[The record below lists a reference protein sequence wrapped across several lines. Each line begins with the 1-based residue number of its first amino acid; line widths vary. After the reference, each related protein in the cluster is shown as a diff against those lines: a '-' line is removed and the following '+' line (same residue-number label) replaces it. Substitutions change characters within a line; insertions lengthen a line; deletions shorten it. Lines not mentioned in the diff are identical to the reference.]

1 MKLIDAR
8 KDHYRKLAHEEGY
21 RSRSSYKLKE
31 LHKSYRII
39 GAGHYV
45 LDLGCAPGGW
55 TQVAVQLAGNQGKVM
70 GVDTSFVE
78 EIPGAHLIKSDICDI
93 SITEQILSFFGR
105 KINVVIC
112 DLSPQVSGN
121 WSVDHSTQI
130 SSNYAAAKIMD
141 QVLEK
146 KGNALF
152 KVFDGEYSNEFYQ
165 YVKKKFTKVKLKK
178 PKVRENRAVNNIVF
192 VLDIYLKKMNNLCA
206 LFLSKLII
214 FE

>member
-8 KDHYRKLAHEEGY
+8 KDHYRKLASVEGY

-39 GAGHYV
+39 GVGHYV

-55 TQVAVQLAGNQGKVM
+55 TQVAVQLAGNKGKVM

-78 EIPGAHLIKSDICDI
+78 EISGAYMLKSDICDD
-93 SITEQILSFFGR
+93 SVTKEILSFFG
-105 KINVVIC
+105 KKVNVVIC
-112 DLSPQVSGN
+112 DLSPQVTGN

-141 QVLEK
+141 QVLK
-146 KGNALF
+146 KNGNALF

-165 YVKKKFTKVKLKK
+165 YMKKKFFKIKLKK
-178 PKVRENRAVNNIVF
+178 PKVSRKQSSELYCIC
-192 VLDIYLKKMNNLCA
+192 LGYM
-206 LFLSKLII
+206 S
-214 FE
+214 

>member
-8 KDHYRKLAHEEGY
+8 KDYYRKLAHEEGY

-78 EIPGAHLIKSDICDI
+78 EIPGAHIIKSDICDI
-93 SITEQILSFFGR
+93 SITEEILSFFGR
-105 KINVVIC
+105 KINAVIC

-130 SSNYAAAKIMD
+130 TLNYAAAKIMD

-152 KVFDGEYSNEFYQ
+152 KVIDGEYSNEFYQ
-165 YVKKKFTKVKLKK
+165 YVKKKFTKAKLKK
-178 PKVRENRAVNNIVF
+178 PKVSRKQSSEQYCIC
-192 VLDIYLKKMNNLCA
+192 LGYL
-206 LFLSKLII
+206 S
-214 FE
+214 

>member
-8 KDHYRKLAHEEGY
+8 KDYYRKLAHEEGY

-31 LHKSYRII
+31 LQKSYRMI

-78 EIPGAHLIKSDICDI
+78 EIPGAHMIKSDICDI
-93 SITEQILSFFGR
+93 SITEEILSFFGR
-105 KINVVIC
+105 KINAVIC

-130 SSNYAAAKIMD
+130 SLNYAAAKIMD

-152 KVFDGEYSNEFYQ
+152 KFFDGEYSNEFYQ
-165 YVKKKFTKVKLKK
+165 YVKKNFTKVKLKK
-178 PKVRENRAVNNIVF
+178 PKVSRKQSSEQYCIC
-192 VLDIYLKKMNNLCA
+192 LGYL
-206 LFLSKLII
+206 S
-214 FE
+214 

>member
-8 KDHYRKLAHEEGY
+8 KDYYRKLAHEEGY

-31 LHKSYRII
+31 LQKSYRII

-55 TQVAVQLAGNQGKVM
+55 TQVAVQLAGNQGKVI

-78 EIPGAHLIKSDICDI
+78 EIPGAHIIKSDICDI
-93 SITEQILSFFGR
+93 SITEEILSLFGR

-112 DLSPQVSGN
+112 DLSPQVTGN
-121 WSVDHSTQI
+121 WSVDHSIQI

-152 KVFDGEYSNEFYQ
+152 KIFDGENSNEFYQ
-165 YVKKKFTKVKLKK
+165 YVKKKFVKVKLKK
-178 PKVRENRAVNNIVF
+178 PKVSRKQSSELYCVC
-192 VLDIYLKKMNNLCA
+192 LGYT
-206 LFLSKLII
+206 S
-214 FE
+214 